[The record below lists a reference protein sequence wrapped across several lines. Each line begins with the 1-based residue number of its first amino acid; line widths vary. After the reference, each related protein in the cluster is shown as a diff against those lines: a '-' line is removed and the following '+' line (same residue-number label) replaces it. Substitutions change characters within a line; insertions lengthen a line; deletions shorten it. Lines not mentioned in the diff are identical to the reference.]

1 MPQPPFLEIGQIV
14 GTHGVR
20 GELRVQPWC
29 DAPQVLASF
38 RKLYLQKGEKTVA
51 VRSRVHKT
59 MVLMTMEGVDT
70 VEQAQALKNEILWLR
85 REDMRL
91 PKGKHF
97 VQDII
102 GCHVFDCDS
111 GEDYGVI
118 TDVSN
123 TGANDIYHLRH
134 QSGEVLIPAI
144 KDIVLE
150 VSPADDR
157 IIIRPMKGLFDDED

>member
-29 DAPQVLASF
+29 DAPQVLASM
-38 RKLYLQKGEKTVA
+38 RTLYLQQGATAVR

-59 MVLMTMEGVDT
+59 MVLMTMDGVDT
-70 VEQAQALKNEILWLR
+70 VEQAQAMKNEILWLR
-85 REDMRL
+85 REDMHL

-102 GCHVFDCDS
+102 GCHVFDADS
-111 GEDYGVI
+111 GVDYGVV

-123 TGANDIYHLRH
+123 TGANDIYHLRYK
-134 QSGEVLIPAI
+134 GTEVLIPAI
-144 KDIVLE
+144 KEIVLE
-150 VSPADDR
+150 VSPENDR
-157 IIIRPMKGLFDDED
+157 IAIRPMKGLFDDED